1 MVSCKR
7 YNSEDLASWNGFVKT
22 SKMNAFFFLRSFMD
36 YHSDKFEDHSI
47 LFYDEGQLIAL
58 LPANQNQDQ
67 LVSHGGLTFGGLILC
82 RKLRSNKVTQILTSL
97 KAYLLSCNIS
107 NVIYKAPPHFMHDL
121 PSEEDV
127 YFLFNEGARLF
138 RRDLTS
144 IIYNGRKL
152 KLSKGRKALISKARG
167 NGIVITESEDI
178 AVFHK
183 LLSSALEKHGVKPVH
198 SIEELELLKNRHP
211 TNIKLYIAE
220 DNGEILA
227 GALMFNFQSVE
238 HTQYLATSD
247 KGKSVG
253 ALDLLIGTLI
263 ERFHNGENRIFSFG
277 ISTENNGKYLNEG
290 LLSQKEGFGAR
301 SAVIDFYEWNLND

>member
-1 MVSCKR
+1 
-7 YNSEDLASWNGFVKT
+7 
-22 SKMNAFFFLRSFMD
+22 
-36 YHSDKFEDHSI
+36 
-47 LFYDEGQLIAL
+47 
-58 LPANQNQDQ
+58 
-67 LVSHGGLTFGGLILC
+67 
-82 RKLRSNKVTQILTSL
+82 
-97 KAYLLSCNIS
+97 
-107 NVIYKAPPHFMHDL
+107 
-121 PSEEDV
+121 
-127 YFLFNEGARLF
+127 
-138 RRDLTS
+138 
-144 IIYNGRKL
+144 NGRKL

-263 ERFHNGENRIFSFG
+263 ER
-277 ISTENNGKYLNEG
+277 
-290 LLSQKEGFGAR
+290 
-301 SAVIDFYEWNLND
+301 